1 MRIINLERGLP
12 TIEEARKRLLLEI
25 DNARHRNPVFMKII
39 HGYGSSGVGGTLGK
53 AIRNSLKHRRKEGK
67 VETYVGGENF
77 GVFDQTARSM
87 VEKYPQIK
95 KDPDWSRGNPGITI
109 AVLCPK
115 CN

>member
-1 MRIINLERGLP
+1 MRIINLEKGFP
-12 TIEEARKRLLLEI
+12 TIEEARKKLLLEI
-25 DNARHRNPVFMKII
+25 DSARNSGPVFLKII

-77 GVFDQTARSM
+77 GVFDQTARNM
-87 VEKYPQIK
+87 IEKYPELK
-95 KDPDWSRGNPGITI
+95 RDADFNRGNPGISV

-115 CN
+115 